1 MSTYWIF
8 IAVCG
13 IILSIAK
20 KNQNKQR
27 KRASIETPTPDAQS
41 PQTELERQL
50 RELFGERPSGQQ
62 TDGNTTTS
70 RPTHQKVTSTATR
83 PIPTKVPRM
92 GATTKNKTIKAA
104 QHKDITTNNNTT
116 LNDSPKSTPN
126 NGQIEE
132 ILEDF
137 SMEKAVIYSEILK
150 PKYDEY

>member
-50 RELFGERPSGQQ
+50 RELLHQNPVH
-62 TDGNTTTS
+62 TTTS
-70 RPTHQKVTSTATR
+70 TY
-83 PIPTKVPRM
+83 PIPNKNTQKSTTVKRKTANMPQ
-92 GATTKNKTIKAA
+92 TKNIIA
-104 QHKDITTNNNTT
+104 NNNH
-116 LNDSPKSTPN
+116 PKAEPQKNNHPN
-126 NGQIEE
+126 EQIEG

-150 PKYDEY
+150 PKYEEY